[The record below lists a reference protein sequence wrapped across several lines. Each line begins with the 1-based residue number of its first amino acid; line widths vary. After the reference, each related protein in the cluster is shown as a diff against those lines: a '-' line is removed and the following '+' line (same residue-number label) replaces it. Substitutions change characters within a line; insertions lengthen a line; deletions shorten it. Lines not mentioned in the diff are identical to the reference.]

1 MAAASKWQDW
11 ASFALGLWLA
21 LSPWLVGYSE
31 HDAATANSAFAG
43 LALALVSHFEAS
55 FDGEDMEW
63 LILAVGVWLVAA
75 PFLCGFMSVPV
86 AAANSIAVGICVAAL
101 AGSALELDR
110 QIARWWDKSVAGH

>member
-21 LSPWLVGYSE
+21 LSPWLVGYAE
-31 HDAATANSAFAG
+31 HAAATANAAFAG

-63 LILAVGVWLVAA
+63 LILAVGIWLVAA
-75 PFLCGFMSVPV
+75 PLLCGFMSVPA
-86 AAANSIAVGICVAAL
+86 AAANSIVVGAGVAAL

-110 QIARWWDKSVAGH
+110 EIARWWGKSVAGH